1 MNKRIIGL
9 DILRDIGVIF
19 IFCYH
24 FTVEYIITAGGTEG
38 YMYGLNYFFNILA
51 RPASLFL
58 FVISGYALMY
68 NHEDSLPVLK
78 FYKRRVKGLFI
89 PFYVAYTVMFI
100 ACFVVNNQSNLNGIP
115 LWHFIFTLLGL
126 DGVMQLKIPVF
137 YLIGEWFMTCIVVCY
152 ALFPLLARLLKKAAW
167 LTMGLLAVWYFVL
180 LFFFNPFGF
189 SQLMNPLFIIVYFY
203 MGMLMQKTLTTH
215 EIKGWLTIACALI
228 SVAGFVFYYLC
239 GFNASFAAIRPSNEV
254 SEVITII
261 WSMAMIIALMKVEI
275 APEKKIYN
283 AITYVSGISWY
294 IILLHH
300 RIMILF
306 YSNYSVEAYT
316 RRDMFALFLSCFF
329 ITWLV
334 AIFVRNMAKRI
345 QAAMK

>member
-68 NHEDSLPVLK
+68 NHEDTLPVLK
-78 FYKRRVKGLFI
+78 FYKRRIKGLFI

-152 ALFPLLARLLKKAAW
+152 ALFPFLARLLKKW
-167 LTMGLLAVWYFVL
+167 PYVTMGLLTAWYIVL

-189 SQLMNPLFIIVYFY
+189 SQLMNPLLIIVYFY
-203 MGMLMQKTLTTH
+203 MGMLLQQILTRH
-215 EIKGWLTIACALI
+215 DIPRILTVICSIL
-228 SVAGFVFYYLC
+228 SVAGFIFYYLC
-239 GFNASFAAIRPSNEV
+239 GFNATFVAIRPGNEL
-254 SEVITII
+254 SEVITIV

-275 APEKKIYN
+275 APEKKIYK

-294 IILLHH
+294 VILLHH

-306 YSNYSVEAYT
+306 YSHYSVETYT
-316 RRDMFALFLSCFF
+316 RRDLFALFLTCLV
-329 ITWLV
+329 ITWIASV
-334 AIFVRNMAKRI
+334 FVRNIAKKI
-345 QAAMK
+345 QTAMK